1 MVKKISATEF
11 KEEAL
16 KGVSVVDFSATWC
29 GPCKMLAPVLE
40 EVSEE
45 MGEQVDFYNVDVDEN
60 SSLAIEYGIVSVP
73 ALLVLKDGVK
83 QDILIGFKPKEVLVE
98 EIRRSIQ

>member
-40 EVSEE
+40 EVAEE